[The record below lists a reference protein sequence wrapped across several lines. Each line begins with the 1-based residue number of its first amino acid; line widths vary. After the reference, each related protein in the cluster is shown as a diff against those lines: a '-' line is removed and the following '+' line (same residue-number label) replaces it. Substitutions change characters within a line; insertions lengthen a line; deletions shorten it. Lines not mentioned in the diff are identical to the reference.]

1 MKRTNYSFIS
11 IPLSKGIAEY
21 RSKSWPR
28 TFNRRRVTVW
38 EKGDSV
44 LQSLIIWYGFN
55 RRAYSMLIHEA
66 GNGEPTVRHTPKK
79 HYQLTSH
86 LLTGVPHKCLCSVWF
101 SIEFGIVLCYLLCV
115 CFLCGIQIYYWRP
128 LCSSQQATDKK
139 NCKNFDGIFSILCN
153 KPRLQQRNHTK
164 EHGKKVS
171 PPPSTFVVGRRSNDR
186 STEKKIT
193 NGR

>member
-1 MKRTNYSFIS
+1 
-11 IPLSKGIAEY
+11 
-21 RSKSWPR
+21 
-28 TFNRRRVTVW
+28 
-38 EKGDSV
+38 
-44 LQSLIIWYGFN
+44 
-55 RRAYSMLIHEA
+55 MLIHEA

-101 SIEFGIVLCYLLCV
+101 CIEFGIVLCYLLCV

-171 PPPSTFVVGRRSNDR
+171 PPSTLVVGRRSNDR

-193 NGR
+193 NGQTSYVYCVENAYAQSSEACPEQKT